1 MVELVPADM
10 GEPQAHQA
18 DMGEPQAHQREAAAM
33 TGMTVSCRVL
43 AEQRAINHEEVVGS
57 PARAPDSAQVRG
69 SRMAVR
75 GRAAWQERADGR
87 LGTQALFAEQRLGQ
101 SWYHLVFA
109 EQRLGRLVL
118 FAPGVFFQIQ
128 FSVNFEL
135 PRRT

>member
-57 PARAPDSAQVRG
+57 PARAPDSSQVRG

-87 LGTQALFAEQRLGQ
+87 LGTQALFAEQRLGPE
-101 SWYHLVFA
+101 SRVA
-109 EQRLGRLVL
+109 
-118 FAPGVFFQIQ
+118 GVW
-128 FSVNFEL
+128 S
-135 PRRT
+135 PRAVA